1 MGIDVAKIKRDF
13 PILGRTVRNDRPLI
27 YLDSAATSQK
37 PESVITA
44 EASFY
49 RTHNAAVHRGAHL
62 LAEEATDAYEGARE
76 IVARFIGAKNEEVIF
91 TKSATESL
99 NALAYSFS
107 NASGSRRGS
116 RFALEE
122 GDSIVVT
129 ELEHHANLI
138 PWQEL
143 ARRTGARLKWLGV
156 TEDGRIDLSRLDTVV
171 DSTTK
176 IVAVT
181 HQSNVTGAITELEKI
196 VTAARAHGAVVILDA
211 CQSAPHFT
219 MDVKELGV
227 DFVAF
232 SGHKMLGPTGVGIL
246 WGRMELLS
254 EMPPFLYG
262 GSMVTSVTME
272 GATYAAPPKRF
283 EAGVPNMAQ
292 AVGLGAAIE
301 YLEQIGLAEVH
312 QHEITLMEHALA
324 GASRIPGLKVVG
336 PLDLVNRGGVI
347 SFTLEGIHPHDVG
360 QALDDQGIAVRTG
373 HHCAWPLMKRLGV
386 VATTRASFY
395 LYNDIHDVDAL
406 LEGIER
412 VKSFFGARGIGQ

>member
-1 MGIDVAKIKRDF
+1 M
-13 PILGRTVRNDRPLI
+13 
-27 YLDSAATSQK
+27 
-37 PESVITA
+37 
-44 EASFY
+44 
-49 RTHNAAVHRGAHL
+49 
-62 LAEEATDAYEGARE
+62 
-76 IVARFIGAKNEEVIF
+76 IF

-107 NASGSRRGS
+107 NATSASNTKHGS
-116 RFALEE
+116 RFALGE

-143 ARRTGARLKWLGV
+143 ARRTGATLKWLGV
-156 TEDGRIDLSRLDTVV
+156 TEEGRIDLSRLDTVV

-181 HQSNVTGAITELEKI
+181 HQSNVTGAITELEKV
-196 VTAARAHGAVVILDA
+196 VTAARAHGALVILDA
-211 CQSAPHFT
+211 CQSAPHFAL
-219 MDVKELGV
+219 DVKELGV
-227 DFVAF
+227 DFFAF

-272 GATYAAPPKRF
+272 SATYAAPPKRF

-292 AVGLGAAIE
+292 AVGLAAAIE
-301 YLEQIGLAEVH
+301 YLEQVGLEEIH
-312 QHEITLMEHALA
+312 QHELMLTKHALA
-324 GASRIPGLKVVG
+324 GASRISGLEVVG
-336 PLDLVNRGGVI
+336 PLDVANRGGVL

-395 LYNDIHDVDAL
+395 LYNDTSDVDAL

-412 VKSFFGARGIGQ
+412 VKSFFGARGIGR